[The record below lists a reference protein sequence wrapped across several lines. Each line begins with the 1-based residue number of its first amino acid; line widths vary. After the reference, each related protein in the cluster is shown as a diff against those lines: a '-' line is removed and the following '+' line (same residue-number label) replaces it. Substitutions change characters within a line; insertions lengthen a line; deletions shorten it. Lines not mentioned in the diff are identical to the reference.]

1 MASDTEL
8 PNKSETLG
16 SPKAPRRT
24 RTHARL
30 WIWPTIG
37 IIVAAAAVAIQFDS
51 SDSPA
56 IGTAEG
62 SLAIRP
68 TAVPTTAVPTTAVPT
83 TTQLQLPYFLDRP
96 FNPGAPVIPSITTLA
111 PTTTVDSAPPA
122 PPAVTDP
129 SPLIL
134 VPVPA
139 TTLPP
144 APATTSPASP
154 AASVPVLSSMS
165 WTPLGNSVV
174 NANTI
179 VVDATG
185 PWPDTT
191 RTSRAGTSPH
201 GPAAPGDTFRGS
213 VVMSPG
219 VTFRA
224 ELRFFRARRILTT
237 ITTAPLITSD
247 GTTASTIEATA
258 PANTD
263 GVILRVF
270 MDNVDYGESYQILAA
285 NLDLINTTPA
295 TAAPTPATPTPAP
308 TTTVA
313 PAPAPIAVAPSTG
326 GGYASLAMTGPSK
339 ALTTTSSSITVTT
352 DGTIIDGYDIT
363 GAIIVRANNV
373 TIRDTRIRT
382 TSPYGIDTDSTVT
395 GLVID
400 HVSIEGL
407 ANTCSAGIDPA
418 GSWTLRYSN
427 ISGCIDGIK
436 VHSNQLVEWNY
447 VYNLRTGNLPNGG
460 LAHNDAMQST
470 SGNNVI
476 VRHNNL
482 NANWQAGANSSL
494 MMGTN
499 FGTLSNYV
507 FDSNRF
513 NGGQFTVFFRDKG
526 YGTPTNITITNNTW
540 ARNWHYGSRSFD
552 GTTVTL
558 GTGNQYENGTPL

>member
-1 MASDTEL
+1 M
-8 PNKSETLG
+8 
-16 SPKAPRRT
+16 
-24 RTHARL
+24 
-30 WIWPTIG
+30 W
-37 IIVAAAAVAIQFDS
+37 
-51 SDSPA
+51 PA
-56 IGTAEG
+56 IGFVAVATLLAAQLNSSG
-62 SLAIRP
+62 GPATGGGVGALPAPTTSSLAP
-68 TAVPTTAVPTTAVPT
+68 AAVPTTAVT
-83 TTQLQLPYFLDRP
+83 TTLPPLPEFLDRHSDLD
-96 FNPGAPVIPSITTLA
+96 GAVIPLV
-111 PTTTVDSAPPA
+111 TTVAPATTVAAAPPA
-122 PPAVTDP
+122 PAPITDP
-129 SPLIL
+129 APFI
-134 VPVPA
+134 PVPA
-139 TTLPP
+139 PAAP
-144 APATTSPASP
+144 APVPAAP
-154 AASVPVLSSMS
+154 ASVPVLSSMS

-179 VVDATG
+179 VVDPAG

-201 GPAAPGDTFRGS
+201 GPATPGDTFRGS

-224 ELRFFRARRILTT
+224 ELRFFHSKHILDT
-237 ITTAPLITSD
+237 ITTAALITSD
-247 GTTASTIEATA
+247 GATASTIEATA

-270 MDNVDYGESYQILAA
+270 MDNVDYGESYQILNATL
-285 NLDLINTTPA
+285 NRINAPGA
-295 TAAPTPATPTPAP
+295 AAPSPSPASPAPATPPP

-313 PAPAPIAVAPSTG
+313 PAPAPIAVPPSTG

-339 ALTTTSSSITVTT
+339 ALTTTSSSITITT

-382 TSPYGIDTDSTVT
+382 TSPYGIDITPTVT
-395 GLVID
+395 GLVVD

-407 ANTCSAGIDPA
+407 ANTCSSGIDPD

-436 VHSNQLVEWNY
+436 VRNNQLVEWNY

-494 MMGTN
+494 MMGTE
-499 FGTLSNYV
+499 FGPMSNYV

-513 NGGQFTVFFRDKG
+513 NGGQFTVFFRDKA

-540 ARNWHYGSRSFD
+540 AQSWHYGPRSFD

-558 GTGNQYENGTPL
+558 GAGNHYENGVPL

>member
-1 MASDTEL
+1 
-8 PNKSETLG
+8 
-16 SPKAPRRT
+16 
-24 RTHARL
+24 
-30 WIWPTIG
+30 
-37 IIVAAAAVAIQFDS
+37 
-51 SDSPA
+51 
-56 IGTAEG
+56 
-62 SLAIRP
+62 
-68 TAVPTTAVPTTAVPT
+68 
-83 TTQLQLPYFLDRP
+83 
-96 FNPGAPVIPSITTLA
+96 
-111 PTTTVDSAPPA
+111 
-122 PPAVTDP
+122 
-129 SPLIL
+129 
-134 VPVPA
+134 
-139 TTLPP
+139 
-144 APATTSPASP
+144 
-154 AASVPVLSSMS
+154 
-165 WTPLGNSVV
+165 
-174 NANTI
+174 
-179 VVDATG
+179 
-185 PWPDTT
+185 
-191 RTSRAGTSPH
+191 
-201 GPAAPGDTFRGS
+201 
-213 VVMSPG
+213 MSPG

-224 ELRFFRARRILTT
+224 ELRFFNNKHILTT

-247 GTTASTIEATA
+247 GATASTIEATA
-258 PANTD
+258 PANTN

-295 TAAPTPATPTPAP
+295 ATTPTPAP
-308 TTTVA
+308 TTTAAPGSTTNVPSA
-313 PAPAPIAVAPSTG
+313 TTTTTTTTTTVSPPAPATTTTTTPAPAPIAVAPSTG

-339 ALTTTSSSITVTT
+339 ALTTTSSSITITT

-482 NANWQAGANSSL
+482 NANWQAGANSTL
-494 MMGTN
+494 MMSTN

-513 NGGQFTVFFRDKG
+513 NGGQFTVFFRDKV
-526 YGTPTNITITNNTW
+526 YGSPTNITITNNTW
-540 ARNWHYGSRSFD
+540 AQSWHYGPRSFD

-558 GTGNQYENGTPL
+558 GTGNHYENGAPL